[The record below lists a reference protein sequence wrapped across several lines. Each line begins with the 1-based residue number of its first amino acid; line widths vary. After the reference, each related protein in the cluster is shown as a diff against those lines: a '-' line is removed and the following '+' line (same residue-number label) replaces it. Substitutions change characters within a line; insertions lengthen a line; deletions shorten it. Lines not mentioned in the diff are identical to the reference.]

1 MQDIRIT
8 LNISIDSP
16 FWEDAL
22 EKALL
27 MPAVPQWLSE
37 DFLLALEKDFF
48 LLGDLKEHVLHSL
61 EQVRNTPELCL
72 FAEVLYHILDQK
84 KSFKEAFSR
93 FMLPNAPEGS
103 SDTLGYDFVGLFPIL
118 AHTRLLGNELS
129 ALGVSH
135 KIIYDTFSFFRSF
148 IKVSSKQAGRPCF
161 SEDFFALYPV
171 YIFKRY
177 LWIGRLR
184 FEFHPSFDGNV
195 RMFKRQD
202 GKTCLLLCDTMLHAK
217 GQILGSIGFS
227 DAENA
232 YPADFRET
240 DEFYEGYAV
249 NPQTHLAEA
258 TRTRLTKQE
267 WQQVIKPGDALIKVH
282 IPKSG
287 KLLKEECEASYAQAL
302 PVFQKVYPGYDF
314 KGFVC
319 CTWMLCPAFRKI
331 LKKDSNILSFQDKY
345 TLFPI
350 KDPAVD
356 VFRYVFDHAVSSVEE
371 IEVSA
376 LPETNT
382 MQQGLKKLL
391 LAGEYIHNYGGL
403 ISF

>member
-1 MQDIRIT
+1 MQDIRTT
-8 LNISIDSP
+8 LNISIASP

-22 EKALL
+22 EKALH

-37 DFLLALEKDFF
+37 EFLLALENDFF
-48 LLGDLKEHVLHSL
+48 LLRDFKEPVLQAM
-61 EQVRNTPELCL
+61 EQVVVTPELCL
-72 FAEVLYHILDQK
+72 LAKVLYHILGEK
-84 KSFKEAFSR
+84 KSFKESFPRFS
-93 FMLPNAPEGS
+93 LPKAPEGLPN
-103 SDTLGYDFVGLFPIL
+103 TLGYDFVGLFPIL
-118 AHTRLLGNELS
+118 AHARVLGCELS
-129 ALGVSH
+129 ALGISH
-135 KIIYDTFSFFRSF
+135 KIIYDTLSFFRSF
-148 IKVSSKQAGRPCF
+148 IKASSEQAKRPCF

-171 YIFKRY
+171 YIFKKY

-184 FEFHPSFDGNV
+184 FEFHPDFNCNV
-195 RMFKRQD
+195 RMFTGQD
-202 GKTCLLLCDTMLHAK
+202 GKTCLLMCDTMLHAS
-217 GQILGSIGFS
+217 GNILGSMGFS

-232 YPADFRET
+232 FPADFRET

-249 NPQTHLAEA
+249 NPETHLAEA
-258 TRTRLTKQE
+258 TRTRLAKQE

-302 PVFQKVYPGYDF
+302 PVFQKVYPEYDF

-331 LKKDSNILSFQDKY
+331 LKPDSNILHFQDKY
-345 TLFPI
+345 TLFPL

-356 VFRYVFDHAVSSVEE
+356 VLRYVFDKAVSSVDE
-371 IEVSA
+371 IDASA
-376 LPETNT
+376 LPEDNT
-382 MQQGLKKLL
+382 MQRGVKKLL